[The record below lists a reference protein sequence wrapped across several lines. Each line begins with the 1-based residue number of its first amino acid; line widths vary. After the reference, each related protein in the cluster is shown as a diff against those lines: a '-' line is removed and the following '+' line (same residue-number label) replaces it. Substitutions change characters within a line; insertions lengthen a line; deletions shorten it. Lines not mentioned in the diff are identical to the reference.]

1 VAGERRSRAGGL
13 GRAALIALAAAYLV
27 LLVGLPLVNVYGE
40 AFAQGLAG
48 FRDGLASP
56 PARHAAKL
64 TLLVVAIAVPANTAF
79 GLGAAWVIARRRS
92 AITRIIRVTLDLPLA
107 VASTMI
113 GLLVVLAW
121 SPTIGLMSGLVRAAH
136 VKVLF
141 AWPGLVLT
149 TILVTLPYV
158 AREVL
163 PALHQV
169 DRAEEEAATV
179 LGATRWQVFW
189 RVTLPAIRS
198 SVLYGVILCAARAA
212 GEFGAVSVVSGK
224 LIGETNTLTLHVERA
239 YAEYESV
246 AAFAA
251 ASLLTSVGV
260 LTVAVDVLWRRR
272 RSSSRAMAGGS
283 DAVPRVR
290 AP

>member
-1 VAGERRSRAGGL
+1 VARDRRAPGRAL
-13 GRAALIALAAAYLV
+13 GRAALVGVAAGYLL

-40 AFAQGLAG
+40 AFAAGLSG
-48 FRDGLASP
+48 FLEGLASP

-64 TLLVVAIAVPANTAF
+64 TLLVVGIAVPLNTAF
-79 GLGAAWVIARRRS
+79 GLGAAWVISRSRSGVARIVRL
-92 AITRIIRVTLDLPLA
+92 TLDLPLA
-107 VASTMI
+107 VAPTVI

-121 SPTIGLMSGLVRAAH
+121 SPTIGLMAGAVRAAD

-141 AWPGLVLT
+141 AWPALVLAT
-149 TILVTLPYV
+149 VIVTLPYV

-163 PALHQV
+163 PALDQV
-169 DRAEEEAATV
+169 DRAEEEAGAV

-189 RVTLPAIRS
+189 RVVFPAIRA

-246 AAFAA
+246 PAFAA
-251 ASLLTSVGV
+251 AALLSTIGV
-260 LTVAVDVLWRRR
+260 VTVALDAVWRRR
-272 RSSSRAMAGGS
+272 T
-283 DAVPRVR
+283 P
-290 AP
+290 

>member
-1 VAGERRSRAGGL
+1 VRVDRRSRSAAF
-13 GRAALIALAAAYLV
+13 GRAVLVVLAAAYL
-27 LLVGLPLVNVYGE
+27 LFLVGLPLVNVYGE
-40 AFAQGLAG
+40 ALARGFAG
-48 FRDGLASP
+48 FREGLAAP
-56 PARHAAKL
+56 PARHAVKL

-79 GLGAAWVIARRRS
+79 GLAAAWVIARRRS
-92 AITRIIRVTLDLPLA
+92 AAARIVRIAIDLPLA
-107 VASTMI
+107 VSSTVI

-121 SPTIGLMSGLVRAAH
+121 SPTIGLLSGVVGASH

-149 TILVTLPYV
+149 TVVVTLPYV

-163 PALHQV
+163 PALYQV
-169 DRAEEEAATV
+169 DRAEEEAAAV
-179 LGATRWQVFW
+179 LGASRWQTFW
-189 RVTLPAIRS
+189 RVIFPAIRS

-246 AAFAA
+246 PAFAA
-251 ASLLTSVGV
+251 ASLLTTVGV
-260 LTVAVDVLWRRR
+260 LTVALDALWRRR
-272 RSSSRAMAGGS
+272 KGRM
-283 DAVPRVR
+283 
-290 AP
+290 

>member
-1 VAGERRSRAGGL
+1 VSADRRSLGAAL
-13 GRAALIALAAAYLV
+13 GRAGLIALAAAYV
-27 LLVGLPLVNVYGE
+27 LFLVGLPLLNVYQE
-40 AFAQGLAG
+40 AFARGLDG
-48 FRDGLASP
+48 FREGLASP
-56 PARHAAKL
+56 PAVHAAKL

-79 GLGAAWVIARRRS
+79 GLAAAWVIARRRS
-92 AITRIIRVTLDLPLA
+92 VVARIVRVTLDLPLA
-107 VASTMI
+107 VASTVI

-121 SPTIGLMSGLVRAAH
+121 SPTIGLMSGVVRAAH

-149 TILVTLPYV
+149 TIIVTLPYV

-163 PALHQV
+163 PALYDV
-169 DRAEEEAATV
+169 DRSEEEAATV

-189 RVTLPAIRS
+189 RVTFPAIRS

-246 AAFAA
+246 PAFAA
-251 ASLLTSVGV
+251 ASLLTSVGI
-260 LTVAVDVLWRRR
+260 LTVALDALWRRR
-272 RSSSRAMAGGS
+272 RS
-283 DAVPRVR
+283 
-290 AP
+290 

>member
-1 VAGERRSRAGGL
+1 VRVDGRSRSAAF
-13 GRAALIALAAAYLV
+13 GRAVLVVLAAAYL
-27 LLVGLPLVNVYGE
+27 LFLVGLPLVNVYGE
-40 AFAQGLAG
+40 AFSRGFAG
-48 FRDGLASP
+48 FREGLAAP
-56 PARHAAKL
+56 PARHAVKL

-79 GLGAAWVIARRRS
+79 GLAAAWVIARRRS
-92 AITRIIRVTLDLPLA
+92 AAARIVRIALDLPLA
-107 VASTMI
+107 VSSTVI

-121 SPTIGLMSGLVRAAH
+121 SPTIGLLSGVVSASH

-149 TILVTLPYV
+149 TVVVTLPYV

-163 PALHQV
+163 PALYQV

-179 LGATRWQVFW
+179 LGASRWQTFW
-189 RVTLPAIRS
+189 RVIFPAIRS

-246 AAFAA
+246 PAFAA
-251 ASLLTSVGV
+251 ASLLTTVGV
-260 LTVAVDVLWRRR
+260 LTVALDMLWRRR
-272 RSSSRAMAGGS
+272 KR
-283 DAVPRVR
+283 
-290 AP
+290 